1 MLLRTG
7 GVKLLD
13 FGIAR
18 ATMKLRA
25 NTPIGG
31 LIKGKLSY
39 LSPEQVRGQK
49 VDGRS
54 DVFSLGVVLWECLT
68 GVRLFYNPNDL
79 ETMRNVLHRQVPKP
93 SEMRHGLA
101 ESLDQIVMKA
111 LDRDLDRR
119 YPDAGAMAADLEE
132 YLREVRFSSETLV
145 QLLEEL
151 FADEDSARELPLP
164 GDGSSSAIEI
174 KIGTSGRPASSSD
187 SLQPPPQPGRRAG
200 RRRREQLRHRQQHP
214 PAVRGGGPPAAPPRD
229 PGVGR
234 RGGAAG
240 GDAVR
245 GRAHPRPARPRARSD
260 GGSADGRPPRPTRAG
275 SSCRTPA
282 PTAAPAAPAP
292 DRRRPQPRGPIPPA
306 ARERADSRVRP
317 APARSSGNG
326 AVASMSV
333 DPARGRKALARGM
346 QALNS
351 GEYMRAVQELEN
363 ACQASP
369 RDPEALRALAEA
381 EFELAR
387 YGRALGHARK
397 AAMLA
402 PARGP
407 LPHAGGG
414 QPSSSSAATRRPPT
428 PMASPPPW
436 RPATPPSARASSWRG
451 TRSAAATRPRARSGA
466 KSKPRARVEN
476 PGSPPGAG
484 IRSGHG
490 RRPSTPPCRCP
501 SSARGRSSTSW
512 PIRRRRAPG
521 CRCGCSPT
529 RC

>member
-1 MLLRTG
+1 
-7 GVKLLD
+7 VKLLD

-39 LSPEQVRGQK
+39 LSPEQVRGHQ

-79 ETMRNVLHRQVPKP
+79 ETMRNVLHRQVPRP

-101 ESLDQIVMKA
+101 ETLDHIVMKA
-111 LDRDLDRR
+111 LERDLDKR

-174 KIGTSGRPASSSD
+174 KISTGGRPASSGD
-187 SLQPPPQPGRRAG
+187 SLQPPPTSLDGSTADDAENSYATVSSIHRLSEVAARH
-200 RRRREQLRHRQQHP
+200 RRRRIFQASAGGAVLLAGMLFAAVRIPGRQQP
-214 PAVRGGGPPAAPPRD
+214 TASGPRAELTAPAA
-229 PGVGR
+229 
-234 RGGAAG
+234 
-240 GDAVR
+240 AV
-245 GRAHPRPARPRARSD
+245 
-260 GGSADGRPPRPTRAG
+260 
-275 SSCRTPA
+275 PA
-282 PTAAPAAPAP
+282 PSVVPVVPAPQPAPAAPAP
-292 DRRRPQPRGPIPPA
+292 AVA
-306 ARERADSRVRP
+306 ARTPAESPRAADADTPRT
-317 APARSSGNG
+317 PARQAGNG
-326 AVASMSV
+326 AANMSV

-402 PARGP
+402 PRDARFRMLVGDSLFKLRRYKEAADAFGFAAALAPGDAAIRARMQLAKEKIGSGDEARGP
-407 LPHAGGG
+407 VGG
-414 QPSSSSAATRRPPT
+414 
-428 PMASPPPW
+428 
-436 RPATPPSARASSWRG
+436 
-451 TRSAAATRPRARSGA
+451 
-466 KSKPRARVEN
+466 EE
-476 PGSPPGAG
+476 
-484 IRSGHG
+484 
-490 RRPSTPPCRCP
+490 
-501 SSARGRSSTSW
+501 
-512 PIRRRRAPG
+512 
-521 CRCGCSPT
+521 
-529 RC
+529 